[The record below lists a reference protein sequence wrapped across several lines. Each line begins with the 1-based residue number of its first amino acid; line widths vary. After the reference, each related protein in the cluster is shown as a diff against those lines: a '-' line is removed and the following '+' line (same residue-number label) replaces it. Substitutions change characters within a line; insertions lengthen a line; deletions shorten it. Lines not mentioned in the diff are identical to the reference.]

1 MKKKIHQLKE
11 VSHRQMTKMKFLVLI
26 QNILMLLIIDCNYL
40 NDCGCLFSPFLTAAE
55 TAEIILLKALI
66 LQIICLYQK
75 VVPHLVT
82 QCKFDFSKLLKGNI
96 FRIVCVNTVYLLI
109 VVYIQYMYIY
119 IFITALGIVSDKG
132 IRDEVPPVLQY
143 QVLQLALDLP
153 ASKFSWFR
161 IQVVIVLLCLF
172 QAHFGLL
179 NVSGFFVLRILQIQ
193 SHQERSLYFT
203 CF

>member
-1 MKKKIHQLKE
+1 MCKYSL
-11 VSHRQMTKMKFLVLI
+11 SF
-26 QNILMLLIIDCNYL
+26 DS
-40 NDCGCLFSPFLTAAE
+40 G
-55 TAEIILLKALI
+55 
-66 LQIICLYQK
+66 LY
-75 VVPHLVT
+75 
-82 QCKFDFSKLLKGNI
+82 
-96 FRIVCVNTVYLLI
+96 TVY
-109 VVYIQYMYIY
+109 VY

-161 IQVVIVLLCLF
+161 IQVAIVLLCLF

-179 NVSGFFVLRILQIQ
+179 NVSFFSVLRILQVQI
-193 SHQERSLYFT
+193 QERSLYFT